1 MELLEAIVK
10 RRSVRAYREG
20 RIARETVLEILRA
33 GTLAPS
39 GKNGQPWRFAV
50 VQENRARFA
59 EIAALTVYRA
69 FAERADCLVLVF
81 LDKAESYHYV
91 KDCQAIGACIEN
103 MLLRA
108 TDLGIGACWVG
119 EILNRDGAVKGLLGL
134 SDRYDLMAAVFLGEP
149 GEVPSGVY
157 KKKPEECLLSFD

>member
-1 MELLEAIVK
+1 MELLEAIGK

-91 KDCQAIGACIEN
+91 KDCQAIGACIEK

-108 TDLGIGACWVG
+108 TDLGIGS
-119 EILNRDGAVKGLLGL
+119 LLGGGD
-134 SDRYDLMAAVFLGEP
+134 SEP
-149 GEVPSGVY
+149 GRRGERAARAVRPLRPDGCRGFGRTGRSA
-157 KKKPEECLLSFD
+157 LRRL

>member
-1 MELLEAIVK
+1 
-10 RRSVRAYREG
+10 
-20 RIARETVLEILRA
+20 
-33 GTLAPS
+33 
-39 GKNGQPWRFAV
+39 
-50 VQENRARFA
+50 
-59 EIAALTVYRA
+59 
-69 FAERADCLVLVF
+69 
-81 LDKAESYHYV
+81 
-91 KDCQAIGACIEN
+91 

>member
-1 MELLEAIVK
+1 MELLEAIGK

-81 LDKAESYHYV
+81 LDKAESYLTSRT
-91 KDCQAIGACIEN
+91 ARLSA
-103 MLLRA
+103 RA
-108 TDLGIGACWVG
+108 SKICCSAQPISG
-119 EILNRDGAVKGLLGL
+119 
-134 SDRYDLMAAVFLGEP
+134 SEP
-149 GEVPSGVY
+149 AGWGR
-157 KKKPEECLLSFD
+157 F